1 MINGNLKN
9 PGVQTLFVSK
19 EQSNCPLI
27 PDIVRFG
34 KKFKDLGLL
43 DDTTAAVVS
52 LKYGKRLLINGSS
65 SNIGDIQID
74 DILEIVDYNPTKKI
88 ILAIGSKNPYIETP
102 VHWLIHHAR
111 DDVNAVIHLNS
122 EKLAEKLAKKLPTT
136 EKEKPP
142 GTFELAKEVLK
153 ILRTSKNLVI
163 KNSGVLFVGN
173 SLKEAED
180 SASITLRESL

>member
-1 MINGNLKN
+1 MINEKLTK

-27 PDIVRFG
+27 PDIVRLG

-43 DDTTAAVVS
+43 EEITTAFVS
-52 LKYGKRLLINGSS
+52 LKYGKRLLTNGSN
-65 SNIGDIQID
+65 SNIGNIKID

-88 ILAIGSKNPYIETP
+88 ILAIGSKNPYIETS

-111 DDVNAVIHLNS
+111 DDVNAVIQFNS
-122 EKLAEKLAKKLPTT
+122 EKLAERLSKKLPTT

-173 SLKEAED
+173 SLKEAEE
-180 SASITLRESL
+180 SALITLRESL